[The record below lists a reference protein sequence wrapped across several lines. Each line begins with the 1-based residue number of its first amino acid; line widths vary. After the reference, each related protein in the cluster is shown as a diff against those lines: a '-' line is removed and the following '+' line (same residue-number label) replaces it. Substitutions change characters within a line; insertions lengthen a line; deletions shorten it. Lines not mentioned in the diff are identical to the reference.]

1 MTINNFYELP
11 EYEDEKQ
18 DSFQNLQYYQLRW
31 CKHIYAAMWSIL
43 HDEGNEPLK
52 LAAKYNQN
60 GINIT
65 VDFENHNLNK
75 NDKIQLNFTSGNAIS
90 GEYTIT
96 DVPNPNS
103 FTVVYPFTQ
112 TTGGYVTV
120 ENLKKHEYV
129 GAWLLEPSDKPLGKG
144 YENWEKR
151 WAKEKRKMQEAV
163 EVFALY
169 NRSTKWEGNK
179 NIIGDFNLPQ
189 DVANFDPSVIAMTL
203 TDSLKRDETGGLNRE
218 GKSLN
223 TTNRM
228 IAMVNKLFNK
238 APTVLD
244 DIKFGIVNKPL
255 SEFTNVFEAGLLKAG
270 DYINGELLDL
280 AANTSNMDAGSY
292 NPETAQDTVVDAGL
306 YINV

>member
-1 MTINNFYELP
+1 MIN
-11 EYEDEKQ
+11 
-18 DSFQNLQYYQLRW
+18 QL
-31 CKHIYAAMWSIL
+31 
-43 HDEGNEPLK
+43 E
-52 LAAKYNQN
+52 
-60 GINIT
+60 
-65 VDFENHNLNK
+65 
-75 NDKIQLNFTSGNAIS
+75 
-90 GEYTIT
+90 
-96 DVPNPNS
+96 
-103 FTVVYPFTQ
+103 
-112 TTGGYVTV
+112 
-120 ENLKKHEYV
+120 
-129 GAWLLEPSDKPLGKG
+129 KG

-203 TDSLKRDETGGLNRE
+203 TDSLKRDETGGLNRS
-218 GKSLN
+218 GKAFN

-244 DIKFGIVNKPL
+244 DIKFGIINKPL
-255 SEFTNVFEAGLLKAG
+255 SEFTNVFESGLLKAG
-270 DYINGELLDL
+270 DYINGELLD
-280 AANTSNMDAGSY
+280 ASVNTSNMDAGTY